1 MKTLAVIP
9 ARYASTRFP
18 GKPLA
23 MIHGKPMIQWVYERS
38 AACKAID
45 EVLVATDDERIYNVV
60 SSFDGNVV
68 MTSHN
73 HPSGT
78 DRIQEAVKK
87 WGSLAAIVVNVQ
99 GDEPAMDST
108 HLGRLVA
115 CFDGSVDIATLVT
128 PIRDPKTFNDPN
140 RVKAVLARNGR
151 ALYFSRAG
159 IPFHRGEDS
168 NLENCF
174 QHIGVYAYKRE
185 VLEAICNLPP
195 SPLEIK
201 ESLEQLRW
209 MENGYVVQAA
219 IVDEAAIGVDTPE
232 DLERVRDMLR

>member
-38 AACKAID
+38 AACQAID
-45 EVLVATDDERIYNVV
+45 EVLVATDDERIRDVV
-60 SSFDGNVV
+60 TDFGGYVV
-68 MTSHN
+68 MTSPN

-87 WGSLAAIVVNVQ
+87 WGGLADIVVNVQ

-108 HLGRLVA
+108 HLERLIA

-128 PIRDPKTFNDPN
+128 PFNDQTTFEDPN
-140 RVKAVLARNGR
+140 RVKAVLASNGR

-159 IPFHRGEDS
+159 IPYHRGESS
-168 NLENCF
+168 NLDSCF
-174 QHIGVYAYKRE
+174 QHLGVYAYKRE
-185 VLEAICNLPP
+185 VLEAICMLPP

-209 MENGYVVQAA
+209 LEHGYVVHAA

-232 DLERVRDMLR
+232 DLERARDVLR